1 MQYNSIQRNKGMNNQ
16 PIYLKK
22 KKEKKKHESNTYIT
36 KWRNPASSAT
46 HCMTL

>member
-1 MQYNSIQRNKGMNNQ
+1 MQYNSIQGYKGMNNQ

-22 KKEKKKHESNTYIT
+22 EKEKHESNTYIT
-36 KWRNPASSAT
+36 KWGNPTSSPT